1 MTLPQFRMLAV
12 LADLGRARSVQ
23 VARALGLQ
31 ASTVTRLADRMVAAG
46 YVSRAVSEGTV
57 AW

>member
-1 MTLPQFRMLAV
+1 MTLPQFPMLAV

-31 ASTVTRLADRMVAAG
+31 ASTVTRLANRMVAAG

>member
-1 MTLPQFRMLAV
+1 MLAV

>member
-1 MTLPQFRMLAV
+1 MTLPQFPMLAV